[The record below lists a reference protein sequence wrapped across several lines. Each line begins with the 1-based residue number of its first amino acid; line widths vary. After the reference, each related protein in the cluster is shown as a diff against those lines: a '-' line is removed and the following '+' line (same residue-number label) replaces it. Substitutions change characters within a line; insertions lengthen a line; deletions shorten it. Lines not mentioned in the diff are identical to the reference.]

1 MIYNSYLNKAVT
13 KKCKIT
19 MSYFGKVNRQKKIQ
33 QRSAGKLK
41 ERVGISIVTSDKEEY
56 E

>member
-19 MSYFGKVNRQKKIQ
+19 MSYFGKVKRFSKDQ
-33 QRSAGKLK
+33 Q
-41 ERVGISIVTSDKEEY
+41 VN
-56 E
+56 